1 MLVMLGAGAS
11 DPTPA
16 SFMSYAYRTL
26 AALLPHS
33 CRTLVALLSHSCRTL
48 VATGAIKTEATLK
61 ETLGQ
66 IRRQHAGH
74 GPSSI
79 QSASLLAFKTFT
91 ILIRRDMH
99 PFNERAAEIRHF

>member
-1 MLVMLGAGAS
+1 MLVMLVMLGAGAS

-16 SFMSYAYRTL
+16 SFMSYAY
-26 AALLPHS
+26 
-33 CRTLVALLSHSCRTL
+33 RTL

-66 IRRQHAGH
+66 IRRQHPGH

>member
-26 AALLPHS
+26 P
-33 CRTLVALLSHSCRTL
+33 ALLSHSCRTL